1 LKKTALILVA
11 FALLLSACGAG
22 DGELAASVN
31 GTEYTVG
38 DVNALVFDDS
48 QTVSKEQFAQFLG
61 FLVQWDIVVSA
72 AEDDY
77 DIVFTDEEVAAAG
90 QEIFETNAEPGVTF
104 EDFLEANAVSEDF
117 VNKVAHLQLVEAAVG
132 EVLLEDIE
140 APSAEDIEAQRA
152 SAYDSLTEV
161 CVSHILVETEA
172 ESNDVIDRLTAGEEF
187 SELAMELSTDTG
199 TGVEGGDLGCTSP
212 TRYVPEFMEATL
224 EAELDVP
231 LGPVE
236 SDFGFHTVL
245 VTERTFPTDEELPTD
260 EEIIE
265 STRNAE
271 LPQVLS
277 NWIGGHLDSAEV
289 TVNEKYGTWQT
300 NPPGVVPPSDPSD
313 TTPTTVPPGN
323 VTTTSPDGV
332 TTTTEPDEDTTTT
345 APTEDATTTTT
356 VDE

>member
-11 FALLLSACGAG
+11 FALLLSACGTG

-140 APSAEDIEAQRA
+140 APSAEDIEAQRV

-187 SELAMELSTDTG
+187 GELAMELSTDTG

-231 LGPVE
+231 FGPVE

-313 TTPTTVPPGN
+313 TTPTTVPSGN
-323 VTTTSPDGV
+323 VTTTSPDGD
-332 TTTTEPDEDTTTT
+332 TTTTAPDEDTTTT

>member
-1 LKKTALILVA
+1 
-11 FALLLSACGAG
+11 
-22 DGELAASVN
+22 
-31 GTEYTVG
+31 
-38 DVNALVFDDS
+38 
-48 QTVSKEQFAQFLG
+48 
-61 FLVQWDIVVSA
+61 
-72 AEDDY
+72 
-77 DIVFTDEEVAAAG
+77 
-90 QEIFETNAEPGVTF
+90 
-104 EDFLEANAVSEDF
+104 
-117 VNKVAHLQLVEAAVG
+117 VEAAVG

-187 SELAMELSTDTG
+187 SDLAMELSTDTG
-199 TGVEGGDLGCTSP
+199 SGAEGGDLGCTSP
-212 TRYVPEFMEATL
+212 TRYVPEFMDATL
-224 EAELDVP
+224 EAEIDVP
-231 LGPVE
+231 FGPVE
-236 SDFGFHTVL
+236 SEFGFHTVL
-245 VTERTFPTDEELPTD
+245 VMERTFPTDEELPTD

-300 NPPGVVPPSDPSD
+300 NPAGVVPPSDPSD
-313 TTPTTVPPGN
+313 TTPTTAPPGN
-323 VTTTSPDGV
+323 A
-332 TTTTEPDEDTTTT
+332 TTTTLDEDTTTT
-345 APTEDATTTTT
+345 APTEDTTTSTT